1 MEWVKKL
8 TLPLVCHF
16 ISRKNAT
23 ERTLSSTNTQSER
36 IQSASG
42 ECLDSISRLHY
53 YNYFVWHKL
62 KSVGRQKLGSPSKF
76 YTRSN
81 SCRTT
86 PKHQGKPGQKNP
98 AHNLEGVTRHGGDEE
113 TAGEG
118 GILLG
123 PGRSLGNRRQ
133 KKLPW
138 RYCSIPLP
146 PPFHPCLLP
155 CLHILQ
161 DNDCELLSPL
171 ETACHLFISL
181 NPFLNGLSEKVVSNY
196 LKKEGV
202 LSSGEKKSPELLSLR
217 KPWGLILP

>member
-146 PPFHPCLLP
+146 PRLKGCG
-155 CLHILQ
+155 
-161 DNDCELLSPL
+161 LLSSSS
-171 ETACHLFISL
+171 TAARADF
-181 NPFLNGLSEKVVSNY
+181 
-196 LKKEGV
+196 
-202 LSSGEKKSPELLSLR
+202 
-217 KPWGLILP
+217 